1 MKKTKAEQELGRQ
14 KDKEIERL
22 TQELNEHSAVV
33 KQQKEEIARY
43 SVYQKFMERALDYS
57 DEVNNITQTH
67 SKYFIRLYNI
77 TEFETH

>member
-22 TQELNEHSAVV
+22 THELNEHSAIV

-43 SVYQKFMERALDYS
+43 SVYQKFMERVLDYS
-57 DEVNNITQTH
+57 DEVCTNTQQ
-67 SKYFIRLYNI
+67 I
-77 TEFETH
+77 

>member
-43 SVYQKFMERALDYS
+43 SVYQKFMERVLDYS
-57 DEVNNITQTH
+57 DEVNNITHTH
-67 SKYFIRLYNI
+67 NKASLASIL
-77 TEFETH
+77 H